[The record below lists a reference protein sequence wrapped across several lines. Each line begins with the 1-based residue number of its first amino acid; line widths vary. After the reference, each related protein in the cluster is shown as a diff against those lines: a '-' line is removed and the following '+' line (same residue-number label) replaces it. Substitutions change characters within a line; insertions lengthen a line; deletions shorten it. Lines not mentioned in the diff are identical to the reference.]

1 MDRCMHLQMG
11 ECVSGWIR
19 EGGLDIPGVLFAI
32 ALILCASVFTQIIGI
47 VPPTISVEWPHLFST
62 NFLNIFSVI
71 SLDVQGLFVLDC
83 YVEA

>member
-1 MDRCMHLQMG
+1 MCGWMDKD
-11 ECVSGWIR
+11 
-19 EGGLDIPGVLFAI
+19 GGLSIPGILFAI
-32 ALILCASVFTQIIGI
+32 ALILWVLMQIIGI
-47 VPPTISVEWPHLFST
+47 VPAMISVEWPHLFST